1 VPYIKVTFA
10 SFWKDKM
17 KKTVVMLLAAAIVMP
32 TISAHASLQDAHRRH
47 QKARD
52 IRQDA
57 RTNARK
63 DKRDCYVKNN
73 KSNLDCRRDKK
84 DTKRD
89 GRRDAFDTV
98 VGNK

>member
-1 VPYIKVTFA
+1 
-10 SFWKDKM
+10 M
-17 KKTVVMLLAAAIVMP
+17 KKTAVLLLTAAIVMP
-32 TISAHASLQDAHRRH
+32 TLSAHANLHDAHQRH

-57 RTNARK
+57 RTSARQ
-63 DKRDCYVKNN
+63 DKRDCYVDNH